1 MRIVTIA
8 HERGEIE
15 AALAQAEAAQQFL
28 EAQLVMAEQMLV
40 TTVNDIG
47 SIDAN
52 REMASAKLEMA
63 RIRCRHLRAALRDP
77 IRTQTIARSRERVE
91 GLVNGSDAHPN
102 KVADCPASRGETVER
117 IIRTDGLKS
126 TRQPKVV
133 QQFRKILG
141 SAPPLREVIG
151 LSALV
156 LSYLQYY
163 FMDIQ
168 LQITQLPSIT
178 LIALR

>member
-1 MRIVTIA
+1 MTIA
-8 HERGEIE
+8 HEREELE
-15 AALAQAEAAQQFL
+15 AALAHAEAAQQFL

-52 REMASAKLEMA
+52 REMASANLEAA

-91 GLVNGSDAHPN
+91 GLVNGSDARLN
-102 KVADCPASRGETVER
+102 KVSACSTSRGETAER
-117 IIRTDGLKS
+117 VIRTEGLTS
-126 TRQPKVV
+126 SWQPKVV

-141 SAPPLREVIG
+141 CAPPLREVVG

-163 FMDIQ
+163 FMDVE
-168 LQITQLPSIT
+168 LQIALLPSIT

>member
-8 HERGEIE
+8 HEREDLE
-15 AALAQAEAAQQFL
+15 AALAQAEAAQQIL

-91 GLVNGSDAHPN
+91 GLVNGSDARPN
-102 KVADCPASRGETVER
+102 KVAACPAPQGETVER
-117 IIRTDGLKS
+117 IMRTDGLKS
-126 TRQPKVV
+126 SWQPKAV

-163 FMDIQ
+163 FMDVE
-168 LQITQLPSIT
+168 LQITLLPSIT